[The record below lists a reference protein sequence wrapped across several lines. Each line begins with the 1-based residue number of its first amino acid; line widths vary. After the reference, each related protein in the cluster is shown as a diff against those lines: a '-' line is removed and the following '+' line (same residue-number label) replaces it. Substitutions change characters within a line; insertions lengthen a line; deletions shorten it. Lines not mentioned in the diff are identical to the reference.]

1 MTKSMKIR
9 NNQPRSKGNGR
20 FGEVATSE
28 QVQRLADE
36 LAKLQD
42 LSQITHNQL
51 IAMAKQYTGVKHN
64 LTANKYLSLAFRLMV
79 QRGQ

>member
-9 NNQPRSKGNGR
+9 NTQPRSKGNGR

-36 LAKLQD
+36 LAKLND
-42 LSQITHNQL
+42 LSQLTHKQL
-51 IAMAKQYTGVKHN
+51 LNMTKQYTGVRHN